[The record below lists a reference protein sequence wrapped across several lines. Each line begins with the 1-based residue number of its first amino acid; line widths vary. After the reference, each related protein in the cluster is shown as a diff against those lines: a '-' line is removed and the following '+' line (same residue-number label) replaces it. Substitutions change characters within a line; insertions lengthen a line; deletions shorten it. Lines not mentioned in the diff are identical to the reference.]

1 MQSFERQV
9 CQRLPLADSVFRLLD
24 FCTEEGFLDDVFD
37 RHRGRSY
44 QDILT
49 FPQFVRVISDT
60 LLGRQR
66 SAQQHF
72 QDAQDAGTLPTCVE
86 ALYGKLRRVPLTLSQ
101 GLLGEATCRL
111 RQVFP
116 NATDPLPASLDA
128 LEVVAFDGKKIKF
141 VAKRLKALRVVRG
154 QILGGKLLV
163 AQHVATGLA
172 VAIQAAADGE
182 ASDNSLVSGAVAQ
195 VRQHTPD
202 KTHLWVGDRA
212 FCDLK
217 QIPVL
222 KAEGDHFLLR
232 YHPKTHFH
240 RDEKRTVPTGVD
252 CRGVPY
258 TEEWGW
264 LGAADN
270 PQRQYVRRITLHRVG
285 QEAILVVT
293 DLLDGVVYPAADL
306 LETYRRRW
314 GIEKMFQRVTEVF
327 DLRHLIGSTPQAT
340 VFQAAFCFLLSNVI
354 QTIRSY
360 VAQTQECQ
368 PEEISTRLLFE
379 DVVEELT
386 AWHKFLSVA
395 QTVEWLEDGLTTA
408 EQVMAYL
415 RQRLAPTW
423 KARWRKAKAKKPPKE
438 KPPTRYLHGGHSS
451 VYRIQ
456 RNLHEF
462 SSDPDQTNQ

>member
-9 CQRLPLADSVFRLLD
+9 CQRLPLADSVFHLLD

-72 QDAQDAGTLPTCVE
+72 QDAQDAGTLPTGVE

-154 QILGGKLLV
+154 QILGGNLLV

-172 VAIQAAADGE
+172 LAIQADADGE

-202 KTHLWVGDRA
+202 KIHLWVGDRA

-217 QIPVL
+217 QIPLL

-252 CRGVPY
+252 SRGVPY

-368 PEEISTRLLFE
+368 PEELSTRLLFE

-386 AWHKFLSVA
+386 AWHKFLSAA

-415 RQRLAPTW
+415 RERLAATW

-456 RNLHEF
+456 RNLHEL
-462 SSDPDQTNQ
+462 SSDPAQTNQ